1 MSHTAESPRRYAIIG
16 TGSRSEMYVRAL
28 LGSHSDVGTP
38 VAWVDSNPVRMA
50 YYDRLFGQFRP
61 GAALPSSYA
70 PTELERMRDETG
82 ADAVVITTP
91 DFTHHEYVMA
101 ALKLGMDVVVEKPL
115 TVNAQNAAAIAEA
128 AAASSA
134 NVTVTFNYRYSPR
147 NTLVRQLIDAGEIGS
162 VTSVHFEWLL
172 DTGHGADY
180 FRRWHR
186 EKEKSGGLLVHKA
199 THHFDLVNW
208 WTSGVPETVFAV
220 GGLRFYGEGNAG
232 ASSPGARDG
241 RFDLDLGNDPR
252 MRQLF
257 KDAEHVDGYRRNQDV
272 FAPGV
277 TIEDNMSVLVGYRSG
292 ASLAYTLHAHA
303 PWEGYRVAINGTRG
317 RLELDVVEK
326 PHRARGADQT
336 VDPSAQDDGTADG
349 AARDSLRPRSS
360 RLLLQKH
367 FERPVEIPI
376 PEGVGGHGGGDLK
389 LLDDVFRGG
398 VTPGTH
404 GSLAG
409 EEKLSR
415 RAGYLDGLRSI
426 AVGIA
431 ANASIATGEVTR
443 ISELG
448 FPIDQPALHDS

>member
-1 MSHTAESPRRYAIIG
+1 
-16 TGSRSEMYVRAL
+16 MYVRAL
-28 LGSHSDVGTP
+28 MGSHSDVGTP

-50 YYDRLFGQFRP
+50 YYDRLFSELRP
-61 GAALPSSYA
+61 EAALPPSYS
-70 PTELERMRDETG
+70 PDQLEQMRDQTG
-82 ADAVVITTP
+82 AEAVVITTP
-91 DFTHHEYVMA
+91 DFTHHEYVIA

-115 TVNAQNAAAIAEA
+115 TVDAEKAAAIAEA
-128 AAASSA
+128 AAASAA

-147 NTLVRQLIDAGEIGS
+147 NTLIRQLIDAGEIGS
-162 VTSVHFEWLL
+162 VTSIHFEWLL

-186 EKEKSGGLLVHKA
+186 EKQKSGGLLVHKA

-208 WTSGVPETVFAV
+208 WTSGVPETVFAL

-232 ASSPGARDG
+232 STSPGAVAG
-241 RFDLDLGNDPR
+241 RFTMDLGKDPR
-252 MRQLF
+252 MQQLF
-257 KDAEHVDGYRRNQDV
+257 KAAEHVDGYRRDQDV

-277 TIEDNMSVLVGYRSG
+277 SIEDNMSVLVGYRNG

-326 PHRARGADQT
+326 PHRARDADQA
-336 VDPSAQDDGTADG
+336 VDPSAQDEALVDE

-367 FERPVEIPI
+367 FERPVEVPI
-376 PEGVGGHGGGDLK
+376 PMGVGGHGGGDLK
-389 LLDDVFRGG
+389 LLDDVFRGSVSS
-398 VTPGTH
+398 VTAGAI
-404 GSLAG
+404 LG
-409 EEKLSR
+409 EEKLTR

-431 ANASIATGEVTR
+431 ANESLATGKVTH
-443 ISELG
+443 ISRLG
-448 FPIDQPALHDS
+448 FPID

>member
-1 MSHTAESPRRYAIIG
+1 MSTTRQSPRRYAMIG

-38 VAWVDSNPVRMA
+38 VAWLDSNPVRMA
-50 YYDRLFGQFRP
+50 YYDRLFGELRP
-61 GAALPSSYA
+61 GAPLPPSYSPA
-70 PTELERMRDETG
+70 QLEQMREETG

-91 DFTHHEYVMA
+91 DFTHHEYVIA

-115 TVNAQNAAAIAEA
+115 TVDAQKAAAIADA

-162 VTSVHFEWLL
+162 VTSIHFEWLL

-208 WTSGVPETVFAV
+208 WTSGIPETVFAL
-220 GGLRFYGEGNAG
+220 GGLNFYGEGNAG
-232 ASSPGARDG
+232 SSSPGASDG
-241 RFDLDLGNDPR
+241 RFGLDLGKDSR
-252 MRQLF
+252 MQQLF
-257 KDAEHVDGYRRNQDV
+257 KDAEHVDGYRRDQDV

-326 PHRARGADQT
+326 PHRARDADQT
-336 VDPSAQDDGTADG
+336 VDPSAQDEAATAASADT

-360 RLLLQKH
+360 TLLLQKH

-376 PEGVGGHGGGDLK
+376 PVGVGGHGGGDLK
-389 LLDDVFRGG
+389 LLDDVFRGA
-398 VTPGTH
+398 VTPGSA
-404 GSLAG
+404 GAIPG
-409 EEKLSR
+409 EENLAR

-431 ANASIATGEVTR
+431 ANTSIASGEVTR
-443 ISELG
+443 ISQLG
-448 FPIDQPALHDS
+448 FPID